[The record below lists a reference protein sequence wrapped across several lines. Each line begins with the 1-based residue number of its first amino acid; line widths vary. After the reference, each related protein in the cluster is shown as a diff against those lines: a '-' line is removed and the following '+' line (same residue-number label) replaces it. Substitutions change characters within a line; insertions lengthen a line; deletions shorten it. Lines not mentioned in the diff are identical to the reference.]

1 MTGHDPLAEEQEHL
15 GRLLDRL
22 EELRRDTRARLDAVL
37 RGTGG
42 TPQARSE
49 RESFARLYNSELA
62 AYNAANL
69 GLYFGRLDMEDGEVR
84 RIGRVGLRDDDEDLT
99 TLLLDWRADHSRPFY
114 LATTAR
120 PEGAHRRRH
129 LRTIGRRVI
138 GVHDEFLTAPTD
150 GNVPEDH
157 DDVVG
162 ESALLETLEQ
172 ARSGH
177 MTDIVATIQREQDE
191 IIRNPH
197 AGVLVVQ
204 GGPGTGKTAVA
215 LHRAAYLLYTHRQR
229 LDRSGVLIVGP
240 NARFLDYIARVLP
253 SLGESGVVL
262 RTLGDLYPGVRA
274 TGPESLRGEEVK
286 GSEAMVNILKA
297 AVRSRQTAPTDDV
310 EVLVDGH
317 RLVLDPASVRAARGR
332 ARMTRRP
339 HNQAREAFATR
350 IVEALTEQYV
360 AALTDP
366 VGQAEDQAWAPR
378 GDGLGDLGDPA
389 RPLLDADDRAA
400 LKREVEES
408 VEVAEAINEWWPVL
422 QPEQLLAEFLSS
434 RDRITEAAGDYVAED
449 QDALFR
455 QDGFAFSVADV
466 PLLDELAELL
476 GEDPAAD
483 GTEADRAWAE
493 QVRQAE
499 EALEILTGSAVQDIE
514 DDLDPEVL
522 MAYDVV
528 DAESLAR
535 RHSADTDLTVA
546 DRAGADRTWAF
557 GHVIVDEAQELSAM
571 AWRTLMRRSPNRWMT
586 LVGDVAQTSSPA
598 GIDSWDDALSPYVD
612 DRWVLCELTVN
623 YRTPATVSA
632 VAEALLTEI
641 DPRATSPRPV
651 RQGRHPVEWAETD
664 AASVA
669 TVVTERITA
678 VPPERAVAVVLPD
691 HDHDDDNGVD
701 SADGPDSA
709 HRGGAHDST
718 PANGYPALREAVD
731 SARPGTSVLPL
742 ALAKGLEF
750 DVVVV
755 VDPERVLARS
765 PQGLQDLYVG
775 TTRATQRLVLVQ
787 TGGFGTLLAGIRD
800 ALADGDAEP
809 DNDGLPPSDGATDK
823 REDLT
828 A

>member
-1 MTGHDPLAEEQEHL
+1 MTGYDAVDEEQRHL

-22 EELRRDTRARLDAVL
+22 EELRADTRARLDAVL

-49 RESFARLYNSELA
+49 RESFARLYSSELA
-62 AYNAANL
+62 AFNAANL

-99 TLLLDWRADHSRPFY
+99 PLLLDWRADHSRPFY

-138 GVHDEFLTAPTD
+138 GVHDEYLTAPVD
-150 GNVPEDH
+150 GDVPEDH

-162 ESALLETLEQ
+162 ESALLEALDS
-172 ARSGH
+172 ARSAH

-197 AGVLVVQ
+197 AGGLVVQ

-215 LHRAAYLLYTHRQR
+215 LHRAAYLLYTHRRR

-262 RTLGDLYPGVRA
+262 RTLADLYPGVRA
-274 TGPESLRGEEVK
+274 TGSETLRGEEVK
-286 GSEAMVNILKA
+286 GSADMVDILKA
-297 AVRSRQTAPTDDV
+297 AVRARQLAPETDV
-310 EVLVDGH
+310 VVRCEGH
-317 RLVLDPASVRAARGR
+317 DLVLTPAVVRAARGR

-339 HNQAREAFATR
+339 HNQARSTFAAR
-350 IVEALTEQYV
+350 IIDALTEQYV
-360 AALTDP
+360 ASLTDP
-366 VGQAEDQAWAPR
+366 VGHAEDAAWSPE
-378 GDGLGDLGDPA
+378 GDGVGDLGDPA
-389 RPLLDADDRAA
+389 RPLLDAEDRAA
-400 LKREVEES
+400 LRTEVERAP
-408 VEVAEAINEWWPVL
+408 EVLAAIDEWWPTL
-422 QPEQLLAEFLSS
+422 RPEQLLADLFSS
-434 RDRITEAAGDYVAED
+434 RERISEAAGDYVAED
-449 QDALFR
+449 QEALFR
-455 QDGFAFSVADV
+455 ADGGAFSVADV

-476 GEDPAAD
+476 GEDPTEE
-483 GTEADRAWAE
+483 GNEADRAWAE

-535 RHSADTDLTVA
+535 RHSADSDLTVA

-571 AWRTLMRRSPNRWMT
+571 AWRALMRRSPNRWMT

-598 GIDSWDDALSPYVD
+598 GIDSWEDALSPYVD

-623 YRTPATVSA
+623 YRTPETVSA
-632 VAEALLTEI
+632 VAEQLLAQI
-641 DPRATSPRPV
+641 DPGATSPRPV
-651 RQGRHPVEWAETD
+651 RAGRRPVAWLETD
-664 AASVA
+664 TGSVGR
-669 TVVTERITA
+669 VVADEVSL
-678 VPPERAVAVVLPD
+678 VPEDRAVAVLLPD
-691 HDHDDDNGVD
+691 DLGHENAPGI
-701 SADGPDSA
+701 A
-709 HRGGAHDST
+709 
-718 PANGYPALREAVD
+718 ALRDTVIA
-731 SARPGTSVLPL
+731 ARPDASVLPL

-755 VDPERVLARS
+755 VDPEHVLGRS

-775 TTRATQRLVLVQ
+775 ATRATQELVLVQ
-787 TGGFGTLLAGIRD
+787 PGRFGPLLSRIR
-800 ALADGDAEP
+800 ESV
-809 DNDGLPPSDGATDK
+809 SDDTEELSA
-823 REDLT
+823 
-828 A
+828 

>member
-1 MTGHDPLAEEQEHL
+1 MTGYDAVDEEQRHL

-22 EELRRDTRARLDAVL
+22 EELRADTRARLDAVL

-49 RESFARLYNSELA
+49 RESFARLYSSELA
-62 AYNAANL
+62 AFNAANL

-99 TLLLDWRADHSRPFY
+99 PLLLDWRADHSRPFY

-138 GVHDEFLTAPTD
+138 GVHDEYLTAPVD
-150 GNVPEDH
+150 GEVPEDH

-162 ESALLETLEQ
+162 ESALLEALDS
-172 ARSGH
+172 ARSAH

-215 LHRAAYLLYTHRQR
+215 LHRAAYLLYTHRRR

-262 RTLGDLYPGVRA
+262 RTLADLYPGVRA
-274 TGPESLRGEEVK
+274 TGSETLRGEEVK
-286 GSEAMVNILKA
+286 GSADMVDILKA
-297 AVRSRQTAPTDDV
+297 AVRARQFAPGADV
-310 EVLVDGH
+310 VVRCEGH
-317 RLVLDPASVRAARGR
+317 DLVLTPAVVRAARGR

-339 HNQAREAFATR
+339 HNQARSTFAAR
-350 IVEALTEQYV
+350 IIDALTEQYV
-360 AALTDP
+360 ASLTDP
-366 VGQAEDQAWAPR
+366 VGHAEDAAWSPE
-378 GDGLGDLGDPA
+378 GDGVGDLGDPA
-389 RPLLDADDRAA
+389 RPLLDAEDRAA
-400 LKREVEES
+400 LRTEVERAP
-408 VEVAEAINEWWPVL
+408 EVLDAIDDWWPTL
-422 QPEQLLAEFLSS
+422 RPEQLLADLFSS
-434 RDRITEAAGDYVAED
+434 RERISEAAGDYVAED
-449 QDALFR
+449 QEALFR
-455 QDGFAFSVADV
+455 ADGGAFSVADV

-476 GEDPAAD
+476 GEDPTEE
-483 GTEADRAWAE
+483 GNEADRAWAE

-535 RHSADTDLTVA
+535 RHSADSDLTVA

-571 AWRTLMRRSPNRWMT
+571 AWRALMRRSPNRWMT

-598 GIDSWDDALSPYVD
+598 GIDSWEDALSPYVD

-623 YRTPATVSA
+623 YRTPETVSA
-632 VAEALLTEI
+632 VAEQLLAQI
-641 DPRATSPRPV
+641 DPGATSPRPV
-651 RQGRHPVEWAETD
+651 RAGRRPVTWLETD
-664 AASVA
+664 TGSVGR
-669 TVVTERITA
+669 VVADEVSL
-678 VPPERAVAVVLPD
+678 VPEDRAVAVLLPD
-691 HDHDDDNGVD
+691 DLGHENAPGI
-701 SADGPDSA
+701 A
-709 HRGGAHDST
+709 
-718 PANGYPALREAVD
+718 ALRDTVIA
-731 SARPGTSVLPL
+731 ARPDASVLPL

-755 VDPERVLARS
+755 VDPEHVLGRS

-775 TTRATQRLVLVQ
+775 ATRATQELVLVQ
-787 TGGFGTLLAGIRD
+787 PGRFGPLLSRIR
-800 ALADGDAEP
+800 ESV
-809 DNDGLPPSDGATDK
+809 SDDTEELSA
-823 REDLT
+823 
-828 A
+828 

>member
-1 MTGHDPLAEEQEHL
+1 MPEPDAVAEEQRHL

-22 EELRRDTRARLDAVL
+22 EELRTDTRARLDAVL
-37 RGTGG
+37 RGAGG

-49 RESFARLYNSELA
+49 RESFVRLYSAELA
-62 AYNAANL
+62 AYGAANL

-99 TLLLDWRADHSRPFY
+99 PLLLDWRADHSRPFY

-120 PEGAHRRRH
+120 PEGTHRRRH

-138 GVHDEFLTAPTD
+138 GVHDEYLTAPV
-150 GNVPEDH
+150 GGALPGEDTA
-157 DDVVG
+157 DVVG
-162 ESALLETLEQ
+162 ETALLETLDA

-197 AGVLVVQ
+197 RGVLVVQ

-215 LHRAAYLLYTHRQR
+215 LHRAAYLLYTHRRQ

-262 RTLGDLYPGVRA
+262 RTLADLYPGIRA
-274 TGPESLRGEEVK
+274 TGAESLRGEEVK
-286 GSEAMVNILKA
+286 GSEDMVGILRA
-297 AVRSRQTAPTDDV
+297 AVRARQLAPESDV
-310 EVLVDGH
+310 EVLCEGH
-317 RLVLDPASVRAARGR
+317 RLVLTPAMVRSARGR
-332 ARMTRRP
+332 ARMSRRP
-339 HNQAREAFATR
+339 HNAAREAFADR
-350 IVEALTEQYV
+350 IVDALAEQYV
-360 AALTDP
+360 AALTEP
-366 VGQAEDQAWAPR
+366 VGDAEAAAWAPE
-378 GDGLGDLGDPA
+378 GDGVGDLGDPS
-389 RPLLDADDRAA
+389 RPLLGADDRAELRA
-400 LKREVEES
+400 
-408 VEVAEAINEWWPVL
+408 EVAAAPEVLEAIDRWWPVL
-422 QPEQLLAEFLSS
+422 RPEQVLADLLGDP
-434 RDRITEAAGDYVAED
+434 DRIAEAAGEYVAED
-449 QDALFR
+449 QVALHR
-455 QDGFAFSVADV
+455 VDGEDFSAADV

-483 GTEADRAWAE
+483 GSEADRAWAE

-535 RHSADTDLTVA
+535 RHTADSDLTVA

-571 AWRTLMRRSPNRWMT
+571 AWRMLMRRSPNRWMT

-598 GIDSWDDALSPYVD
+598 GIDAWGDALSPYVD
-612 DRWVLCELTVN
+612 DRWVHCELTVN
-623 YRTPATVSA
+623 YRTPATIAA
-632 VAEALLTEI
+632 VAELLLAEI
-641 DPRATSPRPV
+641 DPAAISPRTV
-651 RQGRHPVEWAETD
+651 RPGRRE
-664 AASVA
+664 VA
-669 TVVTERITA
+669 WLEPEPGA
-678 VPPERAVAVVLPD
+678 VPRVVAEEAGAVDPERTIAVLLPDGAGHAPVVDALAATRPDTVVLP
-691 HDHDDDNGVD
+691 V
-701 SADGPDSA
+701 SQ
-709 HRGGAHDST
+709 
-718 PANGYPALREAVD
+718 
-731 SARPGTSVLPL
+731 
-742 ALAKGLEF
+742 AKGLEF
-750 DVVVV
+750 DTVVV
-755 VDPERVLARS
+755 VDPDGVLTRS

-775 TTRATQRLVLVQ
+775 ATRATQELVLVQ
-787 TGGFGTLLAGIRD
+787 PGGFGPLLAGIRD
-800 ALADGDAEP
+800 AL
-809 DNDGLPPSDGATDK
+809 GAGG
-823 REDLT
+823 RELI

>member
-1 MTGHDPLAEEQEHL
+1 MTGHDALAEEQEHL
-15 GRLLDRL
+15 GRLLDRV
-22 EELRRDTRARLDAVL
+22 EELRSDTRARLDAVL
-37 RGTGG
+37 RGSGG

-49 RESFARLYNSELA
+49 RESFARLYSSQLA

-69 GLYFGRLDMEDGEVR
+69 GLYFGRLDMTDGEVR
-84 RIGRVGLRDDDEDLT
+84 HIGRVGLRDDDENLT

-120 PEGAHRRRH
+120 PENAHRRRH

-138 GVHDEFLTAPTD
+138 GMHDEFLTAPED
-150 GNVPEDH
+150 GEVPEDH

-162 ESALLETLEQ
+162 ESALLEALDA

-197 AGVLVVQ
+197 TGVLVVQ

-215 LHRAAYLLYTHRQR
+215 LHRAAYLLYIHRER

-274 TGPESLRGEEVK
+274 SAPETLRGEEVK
-286 GSEAMVNILKA
+286 GSAAMVDILKA
-297 AVRSRQTAPTDDV
+297 AVRARQIAPTEDV
-310 EVLVDGH
+310 EVHVDGH
-317 RLVLDPASVRAARGR
+317 RLVLAPAAVRAARGR

-339 HNQAREAFATR
+339 HNQAREVFATR
-350 IVEALTEQYV
+350 LVDALTEQYV
-360 AALTDP
+360 ATLTDP
-366 VGQAEDQAWAPR
+366 VGHAEDEAWAPA

-389 RPLLDADDRAA
+389 RPLLDAEDRAA
-400 LKREVEES
+400 LRAEVKAAA
-408 VEVAEAINEWWPVL
+408 EVRAAVDEWWPVL
-422 QPEQLLAEFLSS
+422 RPEQLLSDLLSS
-434 RDRITEAAGDYVAED
+434 RERIAEVAGDYVAED

-455 QDGFAFSVADV
+455 EDNSAFSVADV

-476 GEDPAAD
+476 GEDPTSE

-535 RHSADTDLTVA
+535 RHSADSDLTVA
-546 DRAGADRTWAF
+546 DRAGADRSWAF
-557 GHVIVDEAQELSAM
+557 GHVIVDEAQELSTM
-571 AWRTLMRRSPNRWMT
+571 AWRVLMRRSPNRWMT

-598 GIDSWDDALSPYVD
+598 GIDSWADALSPYVD

-623 YRTPATVSA
+623 YRTPATISA
-632 VAEALLTEI
+632 VAEALLAEI
-641 DPRATSPRPV
+641 DPGATSPRPV
-651 RQGRHPVEWAETD
+651 RRGRRPVEWAEPD
-664 AASVA
+664 SAALVA
-669 TVVTERITA
+669 TVTERISDVA
-678 VPPERAVAVVLPD
+678 AERAVAVLIPD
-691 HDHDDDNGVD
+691 GDDDEASPSRHV
-701 SADGPDSA
+701 
-709 HRGGAHDST
+709 
-718 PANGYPALREAVD
+718 ALRD
-731 SARPGTSVLPL
+731 SVERARPGTALLPL
-742 ALAKGLEF
+742 AMAKGLEF

-755 VDPERVLARS
+755 IDPERVLVRS

-775 TTRATQRLVLVQ
+775 VTRATQELILVQ
-787 TGGFGTLLAGIRD
+787 AGGFGTLLSEIRNS
-800 ALADGDAEP
+800 LADSREEP
-809 DNDGLPPSDGATDK
+809 VA
-823 REDLT
+823 
-828 A
+828 

>member
-1 MTGHDPLAEEQEHL
+1 MTGHDAVDEEQRHL

-22 EELRRDTRARLDAVL
+22 EELRTDTRARLDAVL

-49 RESFARLYNSELA
+49 RESFARLYSSELA
-62 AYNAANL
+62 AFNAANL

-99 TLLLDWRADHSRPFY
+99 PLLLDWRADHSRPFY

-138 GVHDEFLTAPTD
+138 GVHDEYLTAPVD
-150 GNVPEDH
+150 GEVPEDH

-162 ESALLETLEQ
+162 ESALLEALDS

-215 LHRAAYLLYTHRQR
+215 LHRAAYLLYTHRRR

-262 RTLGDLYPGVRA
+262 RTLADLYPGVRA
-274 TGPESLRGEEVK
+274 TGSETLRGEEVK
-286 GSEAMVNILKA
+286 GSADMVDILKA
-297 AVRSRQTAPTDDV
+297 AVRARQFAPESDV
-310 EVLVDGH
+310 EVRCEGH
-317 RLVLDPASVRAARGR
+317 DLVLTPAAVRAARGR

-339 HNQAREAFATR
+339 HNQARSTFAAR
-350 IVEALTEQYV
+350 IIDALTEQYV
-360 AALTDP
+360 ASLTDP
-366 VGQAEDQAWAPR
+366 VGHAEDAAWSPE
-378 GDGLGDLGDPA
+378 GDGVGDLGDPA
-389 RPLLDADDRAA
+389 RPLLDAEDRAA
-400 LKREVEES
+400 LRTEVES
-408 VEVAEAINEWWPVL
+408 APEVLAAIDEWWPTL
-422 QPEQLLAEFLSS
+422 RPEQLLADLISS
-434 RDRITEAAGDYVAED
+434 RERISEAAGDYVAED
-449 QDALFR
+449 QEALFR
-455 QDGFAFSVADV
+455 EDGGAFSVADV

-476 GEDPAAD
+476 GEDPAAEAS
-483 GTEADRAWAE
+483 EADRAWAE

-535 RHSADTDLTVA
+535 RHSADSDLTVA
-546 DRAGADRTWAF
+546 DRAGADRAWAF

-571 AWRTLMRRSPNRWMT
+571 AWRVLMRRSPNRWMT

-598 GIDSWDDALSPYVD
+598 GIDSWGDALSPYVD

-623 YRTPATVSA
+623 YRTPETVSA
-632 VAEALLTEI
+632 VAEQLLAQI
-641 DPRATSPRPV
+641 DPGATSPRPV
-651 RQGRHPVEWAETD
+651 RAGRRPVAWLETETG
-664 AASVA
+664 SVGR
-669 TVVTERITA
+669 VVADEVSL
-678 VPPERAVAVVLPD
+678 VPEDRAVAVLLPD
-691 HDHDDDNGVD
+691 DLGHENASGI
-701 SADGPDSA
+701 A
-709 HRGGAHDST
+709 
-718 PANGYPALREAVD
+718 ALRDTVAA
-731 SARPGTSVLPL
+731 ARPDASVLPL

-755 VDPERVLARS
+755 VDPEHVLGRS

-775 TTRATQRLVLVQ
+775 ATRATQELVLVQ
-787 TGGFGTLLAGIRD
+787 PGRFGPLLSRIRETVSD
-800 ALADGDAEP
+800 NAEE
-809 DNDGLPPSDGATDK
+809 LSA
-823 REDLT
+823 
-828 A
+828 

>member
-1 MTGHDPLAEEQEHL
+1 MTGYDAVDEEQRHL

-22 EELRRDTRARLDAVL
+22 EELRADTRARLDAVL

-49 RESFARLYNSELA
+49 RESFARLYSSELA
-62 AYNAANL
+62 AFNAANL

-99 TLLLDWRADHSRPFY
+99 PLLLDWRADHSRPFY

-138 GVHDEFLTAPTD
+138 GVHDEYLTAPVD
-150 GNVPEDH
+150 GEVPEDH

-162 ESALLETLEQ
+162 ESALLEALDS
-172 ARSGH
+172 ARSAH

-215 LHRAAYLLYTHRQR
+215 LHRAAYLLYTHRRR

-262 RTLGDLYPGVRA
+262 RTLADLYPGVRA
-274 TGPESLRGEEVK
+274 TGSETLRGEEVK
-286 GSEAMVNILKA
+286 GSADMVDILKA
-297 AVRSRQTAPTDDV
+297 AVRARQFAPGADV
-310 EVLVDGH
+310 VVRCEGH
-317 RLVLDPASVRAARGR
+317 DLVLTPAVVRAARGR

-339 HNQAREAFATR
+339 HNQARSTFAAR
-350 IVEALTEQYV
+350 IIDALTEQYV
-360 AALTDP
+360 ASLTDP
-366 VGQAEDQAWAPR
+366 VGHAEDAAWSPE
-378 GDGLGDLGDPA
+378 GDGVGDLGDPA
-389 RPLLDADDRAA
+389 RPLLDAEDRAA
-400 LKREVEES
+400 LRTEVERAP
-408 VEVAEAINEWWPVL
+408 EVLAAIDEWWPTL
-422 QPEQLLAEFLSS
+422 RPEQLLADLFSS
-434 RDRITEAAGDYVAED
+434 RERISEAAGDYVAED
-449 QDALFR
+449 QEALFR
-455 QDGFAFSVADV
+455 ADGGAFSVADV

-476 GEDPAAD
+476 GEDPTEE
-483 GTEADRAWAE
+483 GNEADRAWAE

-535 RHSADTDLTVA
+535 RHSADSDLTVA

-571 AWRTLMRRSPNRWMT
+571 AWRALMRRSPNRWMT

-598 GIDSWDDALSPYVD
+598 GIDSWEDALSPYVD

-623 YRTPATVSA
+623 YRTPETVSA
-632 VAEALLTEI
+632 VAEQLLAQI
-641 DPRATSPRPV
+641 DPGATSPRPV
-651 RQGRHPVEWAETD
+651 RAGRRPVAWLETD
-664 AASVA
+664 TGSVGR
-669 TVVTERITA
+669 VVADEVSL
-678 VPPERAVAVVLPD
+678 VPEDRAVAVLLPD
-691 HDHDDDNGVD
+691 DLGHENAPGI
-701 SADGPDSA
+701 A
-709 HRGGAHDST
+709 
-718 PANGYPALREAVD
+718 ALRDTVIA
-731 SARPGTSVLPL
+731 ARPDASVLPL

-755 VDPERVLARS
+755 VDPEHVLGRS

-775 TTRATQRLVLVQ
+775 ATRATQELVLVQ
-787 TGGFGTLLAGIRD
+787 PGRFGPLLSRIR
-800 ALADGDAEP
+800 ESV
-809 DNDGLPPSDGATDK
+809 SDDTEELSA
-823 REDLT
+823 
-828 A
+828 

>member
-1 MTGHDPLAEEQEHL
+1 MTEHDAVDEEQRHL

-22 EELRRDTRARLDAVL
+22 EELRADTRARLDAVL

-49 RESFARLYNSELA
+49 RESFARLYSSELA
-62 AYNAANL
+62 AFNAANL

-99 TLLLDWRADHSRPFY
+99 PLLLDWRADHSRPFY

-138 GVHDEFLTAPTD
+138 GVHDEYLTAPVD
-150 GNVPEDH
+150 GEVPEDH

-162 ESALLETLEQ
+162 ESALLEALDS
-172 ARSGH
+172 ARSAH

-215 LHRAAYLLYTHRQR
+215 LHRAAYLLYTHRRR

-262 RTLGDLYPGVRA
+262 RTLADLYPGVRA
-274 TGPESLRGEEVK
+274 TGSETLRGEEVK
-286 GSEAMVNILKA
+286 GSADMVDILKA
-297 AVRSRQTAPTDDV
+297 AVRARQFAPGADV
-310 EVLVDGH
+310 VVRCEGH
-317 RLVLDPASVRAARGR
+317 DLVLTPAVVRAARGR

-339 HNQAREAFATR
+339 HNQARSTFAAR
-350 IVEALTEQYV
+350 IIDALTEQYV
-360 AALTDP
+360 ASLTDP
-366 VGQAEDQAWAPR
+366 VGHAEDAAWSPE
-378 GDGLGDLGDPA
+378 GDGVGDLGDPA
-389 RPLLDADDRAA
+389 RPLLDAEDRAA
-400 LKREVEES
+400 LRTEVERAP
-408 VEVAEAINEWWPVL
+408 EVLDAIDDWWPTL
-422 QPEQLLAEFLSS
+422 RPEQLLADLFSS
-434 RDRITEAAGDYVAED
+434 RERISEAAGDYVAED
-449 QDALFR
+449 QEALFR
-455 QDGFAFSVADV
+455 ADGGAFSVADV

-476 GEDPAAD
+476 GEDPTEE
-483 GTEADRAWAE
+483 GNEADRAWAE

-535 RHSADTDLTVA
+535 RHSADSDLTVA

-571 AWRTLMRRSPNRWMT
+571 AWRALMRRSPNRWMT

-598 GIDSWDDALSPYVD
+598 GIDSWEDALSPYVD

-623 YRTPATVSA
+623 YRTPETVSA
-632 VAEALLTEI
+632 VAEQLLAQI
-641 DPRATSPRPV
+641 DPGATSPRPV
-651 RQGRHPVEWAETD
+651 RAGRRPVAWLEIDTG
-664 AASVA
+664 SVGR
-669 TVVTERITA
+669 VVADEVSL
-678 VPPERAVAVVLPD
+678 VPEDRAVAVLLPD
-691 HDHDDDNGVD
+691 DLGHENAPGI
-701 SADGPDSA
+701 A
-709 HRGGAHDST
+709 
-718 PANGYPALREAVD
+718 ALRDAVIA
-731 SARPGTSVLPL
+731 ARPDASVLPL

-755 VDPERVLARS
+755 VDPEHVLGRS

-775 TTRATQRLVLVQ
+775 ATRATQELVLVQ
-787 TGGFGTLLAGIRD
+787 PGRFGPLLSRIR
-800 ALADGDAEP
+800 ESVP
-809 DNDGLPPSDGATDK
+809 DDTEELSA
-823 REDLT
+823 
-828 A
+828 

>member
-1 MTGHDPLAEEQEHL
+1 MTSHDAVDEEQRHL

-22 EELRRDTRARLDAVL
+22 EELRAATRARLDAVL
-37 RGTGG
+37 RGSGG

-49 RESFARLYNSELA
+49 RESFARLYSSELA

-69 GLYFGRLDMEDGEVR
+69 GLYFGRLDMGDGEIR

-99 TLLLDWRADHSRPFY
+99 PLLLDWRADHSRPFY

-138 GVHDEFLTAPTD
+138 GIHDEFLTAPAD
-150 GNVPEDH
+150 GGLPEDH
-157 DDVVG
+157 DGVVG
-162 ESALLETLEQ
+162 ESALLEALDT

-177 MTDIVATIQREQDE
+177 MTDIVATIQREQDQ

-215 LHRAAYLLYTHRQR
+215 LHRAAYLLYTHRRR

-262 RTLGDLYPGVRA
+262 RTLADLYPGVRA
-274 TGPESLRGEEVK
+274 AGPETLRGEEVK
-286 GSEAMVNILKA
+286 GSGEMVGILKA
-297 AVRSRQTAPTDDV
+297 AVRARQSAPDGDV
-310 EVLVDGH
+310 VVRCEGRD
-317 RLVLDPASVRAARGR
+317 LVLTPAMVRSARGR

-339 HNQAREAFATR
+339 HNPARETFAAR
-350 IVEALTEQYV
+350 IVDALTEQYV
-360 AALTDP
+360 AVLTDP
-366 VGQAEDQAWAPR
+366 VGQAEAVAWSPD
-378 GDGLGDLGDPA
+378 GDGVGDLGDPA
-389 RPLLDADDRAA
+389 RPLLDAADRAA
-400 LKREVEES
+400 LRAE
-408 VEVAEAINEWWPVL
+408 VEVAPEVSAAIDEWWPTL
-422 QPEQLLAEFLSS
+422 RPEQLLADLLSS
-434 RDRITEAAGDYVAED
+434 RDRIAEAAGDYVAED

-455 QDGFAFSVADV
+455 EDGRAFSVADV

-476 GEDPAAD
+476 GDVPAAD
-483 GTEADRAWAE
+483 GGDSDRDWAE

-535 RHSADTDLTVA
+535 RHSADSDLTVA

-557 GHVIVDEAQELSAM
+557 GHVIVDEAQELSTM
-571 AWRTLMRRSPNRWMT
+571 AWRVIMRRSPNRWMT

-598 GIDSWDDALSPYVD
+598 GIDSWGDALSPYVD
-612 DRWVLCELTVN
+612 DRWVHCELTVN
-623 YRTPATVSA
+623 YRTPETISA
-632 VAEALLTEI
+632 VAELLLAQI
-641 DPRATSPRPV
+641 DASAVSPRTVRAGRRPV
-651 RQGRHPVEWAETD
+651 SWLEPRPGSASGIVLERI
-664 AASVA
+664 ASV
-669 TVVTERITA
+669 
-678 VPPERAVAVVLPD
+678 PEDRAVAVLVPD
-691 HDHDDDNGVD
+691 GHRDEE
-701 SADGPDSA
+701 SADIS
-709 HRGGAHDST
+709 
-718 PANGYPALREAVD
+718 ALRQAVT
-731 SARPGTSVLPL
+731 ATRPGVSVLPL
-742 ALAKGLEF
+742 SLAKGLEF

-755 VDPERVLARS
+755 IDPDRVLERS

-775 TTRATQRLVLVQ
+775 ATRATQELVLVQ
-787 TGGFGTLLAGIRD
+787 PGGFGPLLSRIRD
-800 ALADGDAEP
+800 TVSHDSQE
-809 DNDGLPPSDGATDK
+809 
-823 REDLT
+823 LT

>member
-1 MTGHDPLAEEQEHL
+1 MTGHDAVDEEQRHL

-22 EELRRDTRARLDAVL
+22 EELKADTRARLNTVL
-37 RGTGG
+37 RGSGG

-49 RESFARLYNSELA
+49 RESFARLYSSDLA
-62 AYNAANL
+62 AYAAANL

-120 PEGAHRRRH
+120 PEGAHKRRH

-138 GVHDEFLTAPTD
+138 GVHDEYLTAPTD
-150 GNVPEDH
+150 GDVPEDH

-162 ESALLETLEQ
+162 ESALLEALDT

-191 IIRNPH
+191 IIRSPH

-215 LHRAAYLLYTHRQR
+215 LHRAAFLLYTHRRR

-274 TGPESLRGEEVK
+274 TGAETLRGEEVK
-286 GSEAMVNILKA
+286 GSGEMVGILKA
-297 AVRSRQTAPTDDV
+297 AVRARQLAPESDV
-310 EVLVDGH
+310 VIRCEGH
-317 RLVLDPASVRAARGR
+317 DLVLTPAAARAARGR

-350 IVEALTEQYV
+350 IVDALTEQYV

-366 VGQAEDQAWAPR
+366 VGHAEADAWAPD
-378 GDGLGDLGDPA
+378 GDGVGDLGDPA
-389 RPLLDADDRAA
+389 MPLLDADDRAA
-400 LKREVEES
+400 LRAEVE
-408 VEVAEAINEWWPVL
+408 AAPEALDAIDTWWPSL
-422 QPEQLLAEFLSS
+422 RPEELLADLLSS
-434 RDRITEAAGDYVAED
+434 RERIAEAAGDYVAED
-449 QDALFR
+449 QEALFR
-455 QDGFAFSVADV
+455 EDGAAFSVADV

-476 GEDPAAD
+476 GEDPASE
-483 GTEADRAWAE
+483 GSEADRAWEE
-493 QVRQAE
+493 QLRQAE

-528 DAESLAR
+528 DAEALAR
-535 RHSADTDLTVA
+535 RHIADSDLTVA
-546 DRAGADRTWAF
+546 DRAGADRAWAF
-557 GHVIVDEAQELSAM
+557 GHVIVDEAQELSTM
-571 AWRTLMRRSPNRWMT
+571 AWRVIMRRSPNRWMT

-598 GIDSWDDALSPYVD
+598 GIDSWDDSLSPYVD
-612 DRWVLCELTVN
+612 DRWVLSELTVN
-623 YRTPATVSA
+623 YRTPETIAA
-632 VAEALLTEI
+632 VAELLLAEI
-641 DPRATSPRPV
+641 DPVATSPRPV
-651 RQGRHPVEWAETD
+651 RPGRRPVEWIEAESPSV
-664 AASVA
+664 ASVVA
-669 TVVTERITA
+669 GQVAA
-678 VPPERAVAVVLPD
+678 VPAERAVAVLI
-691 HDHDDDNGVD
+691 
-701 SADGPDSA
+701 PDSLD
-709 HRGGAHDST
+709 DSDHS
-718 PANGYPALREAVD
+718 AGYGALREAVTQ
-731 SARPGTSVLPL
+731 ARPGTSVLPL

-755 VDPERVLARS
+755 VDPEHVLGRS

-775 TTRATQRLVLVQ
+775 VTRATQELVLVQ
-787 TGGFGTLLAGIRD
+787 PGELGPLLAGIRD
-800 ALADGDAEP
+800 TVLDRRQE
-809 DNDGLPPSDGATDK
+809 
-823 REDLT
+823 LT

>member
-1 MTGHDPLAEEQEHL
+1 MTEHDAVDEEQRHL

-22 EELRRDTRARLDAVL
+22 EELRADTRARLDAVL

-49 RESFARLYNSELA
+49 RESFARLYSSELA
-62 AYNAANL
+62 AFNAANL

-99 TLLLDWRADHSRPFY
+99 PLLLDWRADHSRPFY

-138 GVHDEFLTAPTD
+138 GVHDEYLTAPVD
-150 GNVPEDH
+150 GEVPEDH

-162 ESALLETLEQ
+162 ESALLEALDS
-172 ARSGH
+172 ARSAH

-215 LHRAAYLLYTHRQR
+215 LHRAAYLLYTHRRR

-262 RTLGDLYPGVRA
+262 RTLADLYPGVRA
-274 TGPESLRGEEVK
+274 TGSETLRGEEVK
-286 GSEAMVNILKA
+286 GSADMVDILKA
-297 AVRSRQTAPTDDV
+297 AVRARQFAPGADV
-310 EVLVDGH
+310 VVRCEGH
-317 RLVLDPASVRAARGR
+317 DLVLTPAVVRAARGR

-339 HNQAREAFATR
+339 HNQARSTFAAR
-350 IVEALTEQYV
+350 IIDALTEQYV
-360 AALTDP
+360 ASLTDP
-366 VGQAEDQAWAPR
+366 VGHAEDAAWSPE
-378 GDGLGDLGDPA
+378 GDGVGDLGDPA
-389 RPLLDADDRAA
+389 RPLLDAEDRAA
-400 LKREVEES
+400 LRTEVERAP
-408 VEVAEAINEWWPVL
+408 EVLAAIDEWWPTL
-422 QPEQLLAEFLSS
+422 RPEQLLADLFSS
-434 RDRITEAAGDYVAED
+434 RERISEAAGDYVAED
-449 QDALFR
+449 QEALFR
-455 QDGFAFSVADV
+455 ADGGAFSVADV

-476 GEDPAAD
+476 GEDPTEE
-483 GTEADRAWAE
+483 GNEADRAWAE

-535 RHSADTDLTVA
+535 RHSADSDLTVA

-571 AWRTLMRRSPNRWMT
+571 AWRALMRRSPNRWMT

-598 GIDSWDDALSPYVD
+598 GIDSWEDALSPYVD

-623 YRTPATVSA
+623 YRTPETVSA
-632 VAEALLTEI
+632 VAEQLLAQI
-641 DPRATSPRPV
+641 DPGATSPRPV
-651 RQGRHPVEWAETD
+651 RAGRRPVAWLETD
-664 AASVA
+664 TGSVGR
-669 TVVTERITA
+669 VVADEVSL
-678 VPPERAVAVVLPD
+678 VPEDRAVAVLLPD
-691 HDHDDDNGVD
+691 DLGHEN
-701 SADGPDSA
+701 A
-709 HRGGAHDST
+709 RGIA
-718 PANGYPALREAVD
+718 ALRDTVIA
-731 SARPGTSVLPL
+731 ARPDASVLPL

-755 VDPERVLARS
+755 VDPEHVLGRS

-775 TTRATQRLVLVQ
+775 ATRATQELVLVQ
-787 TGGFGTLLAGIRD
+787 PGRFGPLLSRIR
-800 ALADGDAEP
+800 ESV
-809 DNDGLPPSDGATDK
+809 SDDTEELSA
-823 REDLT
+823 
-828 A
+828 

>member
-15 GRLLDRL
+15 GRLLDRV
-22 EELRRDTRARLDAVL
+22 EELRTDTRARLDAVL

-49 RESFARLYNSELA
+49 RESFARLYNTELA

-84 RIGRVGLRDDDEDLT
+84 RIGRVGLRDDDDELT

-138 GVHDEFLTAPTD
+138 GVHDEFLTAPAD
-150 GNVPEDH
+150 GEMPEDH

-162 ESALLETLEQ
+162 ESALLEALDS

-215 LHRAAYLLYTHRQR
+215 LHRAAYLLYTHRER

-274 TGPESLRGEEVK
+274 TGPETLRGEEVK
-286 GSEAMVNILKA
+286 GSEAMVDILKS
-297 AVRSRQTAPTDDV
+297 AVRARQLAPEMDV
-310 EVLVDGH
+310 EILVEGH
-317 RLVLDPASVRAARGR
+317 KLVLAPAAVRAARGR
-332 ARMTRRP
+332 ARMSRRP
-339 HNQAREAFATR
+339 HNLAREAFATR
-350 IVEALTEQYV
+350 IFEALTEQYV
-360 AALTDP
+360 STLTDP
-366 VGQAEDQAWAPR
+366 VVHAEDAAWAPE
-378 GDGLGDLGDPA
+378 GEGLGDLGDPA
-389 RPLLDADDRAA
+389 RPLLDAEDRAA
-400 LKREVEES
+400 LRSEVEDSREVR
-408 VEVAEAINEWWPVL
+408 EAIDEWWPVL
-422 QPEQLLAEFLSS
+422 QPEQVLAELLSS
-434 RDRITEAAGDYVAED
+434 RERIAEAAGDYVAED
-449 QDALFR
+449 QEAMFR
-455 QDGFAFSVADV
+455 EDGYAFSVADV

-476 GEDPAAD
+476 GEDPTAD
-483 GTEADRAWAE
+483 GSEADRAWVE

-535 RHSADTDLTVA
+535 RHSVDSDLTVA
-546 DRAGADRTWAF
+546 DRAGADRAWAF
-557 GHVIVDEAQELSAM
+557 GHVIVDEAQELSTM
-571 AWRTLMRRSPNRWMT
+571 AWRVLMRRSPNRWMT

-598 GIDSWDDALSPYVD
+598 GIDSWGDSLSPYVD

-623 YRTPATVSA
+623 YRTPATISA
-632 VAEALLTEI
+632 VAESLLAEI
-641 DPRATSPRPV
+641 DPEATSPRPV
-651 RQGRHPVEWAETD
+651 RVGRHPVEWIETD
-664 AASVA
+664 TASVVA
-669 TVVTERITA
+669 TVSERITA
-678 VPPERAVAVVLPD
+678 VPSERAVAVLVPD
-691 HDHDDDNGVD
+691 GDH
-701 SADGPDSA
+701 AE
-709 HRGGAHDST
+709 GAET
-718 PANGYPALREAVD
+718 GYPALREAVER
-731 SARPGTSVLPL
+731 ARPGTSVLPL

-755 VDPERVLARS
+755 IDPERVLARS

-775 TTRATQRLVLVQ
+775 TTRATQELLLVQ
-787 TGGFGTLLAGIRD
+787 VGDFGPLLAEIRD
-800 ALADGDAEP
+800 TLP
-809 DNDGLPPSDGATDK
+809 DNRK
-823 REDLT
+823 ELT

>member
-1 MTGHDPLAEEQEHL
+1 MTEHDAVAEEQRHL

-22 EELRRDTRARLDAVL
+22 EELRAGTRARLDAVL
-37 RGTGG
+37 RGSGG

-49 RESFARLYNSELA
+49 RESFVRLYSAELA

-99 TLLLDWRADHSRPFY
+99 PLLLDWRADHSRPFY

-120 PEGAHRRRH
+120 PEGTHRRRH

-138 GVHDEFLTAPTD
+138 GVHDEFLTAPVAGESPVDDTT
-150 GNVPEDH
+150 
-157 DDVVG
+157 DVVG
-162 ESALLETLEQ
+162 ESALLEALDA

-197 AGVLVVQ
+197 RGVLVVQ

-215 LHRAAYLLYTHRQR
+215 LHRAAYLLYTYRRQ

-262 RTLGDLYPGVRA
+262 RTLSDLYPGVRA
-274 TGPESLRGEEVK
+274 TGPETLRGEEVK
-286 GSEAMVNILKA
+286 GSPDMIEILRS
-297 AVRSRQTAPTDDV
+297 AVRARQLAPETDHV
-310 EVLVDGH
+310 VHCDGH
-317 RLVLDPASVRAARGR
+317 RLVLSPAAVRAARGR

-339 HNQAREAFATR
+339 HNAAREAFADR
-350 IVEALTEQYV
+350 IVDALTEQYV
-360 AALTDP
+360 SALVDP
-366 VGQAEDQAWAPR
+366 VVDAEAAAWSP
-378 GDGLGDLGDPA
+378 DGGGIGDLGDPA
-389 RPLLDADDRAA
+389 RPLLGADDRAELRA
-400 LKREVEES
+400 
-408 VEVAEAINEWWPVL
+408 EVASAPEVLAAVDEWWPAL
-422 QPEQLLAEFLSS
+422 RPEQVLADLLSDP
-434 RDRITEAAGDYVAED
+434 DRIAEVAGDYVAED
-449 QDALFR
+449 QAALLR
-455 QDGFAFSVADV
+455 ADGAAFSAADV

-476 GEDPAAD
+476 GEDPTVD

-528 DAESLAR
+528 DAEALAR
-535 RHSADTDLTVA
+535 RHSADSDLTVA

-557 GHVIVDEAQELSAM
+557 GHVIVDEAQELSTM
-571 AWRTLMRRSPNRWMT
+571 AWRMLMRRAPNRWMT

-598 GIDSWDDALSPYVD
+598 GVDSWGEALSPYVD
-612 DRWVLCELTVN
+612 DRWVHCELTVN
-623 YRTPATVSA
+623 YRTPATISA
-632 VAEALLTEI
+632 VAELLLAEI
-641 DPRATSPRPV
+641 DPSATSPRPV
-651 RQGRHPVEWAETD
+651 RPGRREVGWLAPDPGSVPEVVADE
-664 AASVA
+664 AAAVDPERSVA
-669 TVVTERITA
+669 VL
-678 VPPERAVAVVLPD
+678 VPDGREDSPEAGALSHAVAVTRPDAAVLPI
-691 HDHDDDNGVD
+691 
-701 SADGPDSA
+701 S
-709 HRGGAHDST
+709 
-718 PANGYPALREAVD
+718 
-731 SARPGTSVLPL
+731 
-742 ALAKGLEF
+742 LAKGLEF

-755 VDPERVLARS
+755 VDPDGVLTRS
-765 PQGLQDLYVG
+765 PQGLQDFYVG
-775 TTRATQRLVLVQ
+775 ATRATQELVLVQ
-787 TGGFGTLLAGIRD
+787 PGGFGPLLSGIRD
-800 ALADGDAEP
+800 TLAGDG
-809 DNDGLPPSDGATDK
+809 
-823 REDLT
+823 RELI

>member
-1 MTGHDPLAEEQEHL
+1 MTGHDALAEEQQHL
-15 GRLLDRL
+15 GRLLDRV
-22 EELRRDTRARLDAVL
+22 EELRADTRARLDAVL
-37 RGTGG
+37 RGAGG

-49 RESFARLYNSELA
+49 RESFARLYSTQLA

-138 GVHDEFLTAPTD
+138 GVHDEYLTVPAD
-150 GNVPEDH
+150 GAVPEDH

-162 ESALLETLEQ
+162 ESALLEALDA

-177 MTDIVATIQREQDE
+177 MNDIVATIQREQDE

-197 AGVLVVQ
+197 TGVLVVQ

-274 TGPESLRGEEVK
+274 SGTESLRGEEVK
-286 GSEAMVNILKA
+286 GSAAMVDILKA
-297 AVRSRQTAPTDDV
+297 AVRARQLAPDEDV
-310 EVLVDGH
+310 EVDVDGH
-317 RLVLDPASVRAARGR
+317 RLVLSPAAIRAARGR

-360 AALTDP
+360 STLTDP
-366 VGQAEDQAWAPR
+366 VGHAEDEAWAPE

-389 RPLLDADDRAA
+389 RPLLDAEDRAA
-400 LKREVEES
+400 LRAEVEES
-408 VEVAEAINEWWPVL
+408 GAVRAAIDQWWPVL
-422 QPEQLLAEFLSS
+422 RPEQLLADLLSS
-434 RDRITEAAGDYVAED
+434 RERIAEAAGDYVPED
-449 QDALFR
+449 QEALFR
-455 QDGFAFSVADV
+455 ENGYAFSVADV

-476 GEDPAAD
+476 GEDPTAE

-493 QVRQAE
+493 QLRQAE

-535 RHSADTDLTVA
+535 RHTADSDLTVA

-557 GHVIVDEAQELSAM
+557 GHVIVDEAQELSTM
-571 AWRTLMRRSPNRWMT
+571 AWRVLMRRSPNRWMT

-598 GIDSWDDALSPYVD
+598 GIDSWESALSPYVD

-623 YRTPATVSA
+623 YRTPATISA
-632 VAEALLTEI
+632 VAEALLAEI
-641 DPRATSPRPV
+641 DPAASPPRPV
-651 RQGRHPVEWAETD
+651 RRGRRPVEWSEPD
-664 AASVA
+664 AASVVG
-669 TVVTERITA
+669 TVTERIA
-678 VPPERAVAVVLPD
+678 EVEPERAVAVLVPD
-691 HDHDDDNGVD
+691 GDDDD
-701 SADGPDSA
+701 SDGITGWA
-709 HRGGAHDST
+709 
-718 PANGYPALREAVD
+718 ALGESVEA
-731 SARPGTSVLPL
+731 ARPGTAVLPL

-755 VDPERVLARS
+755 VDPDRVLARS

-775 TTRATQRLVLVQ
+775 TTRATQELILVQ
-787 TGGFGTLLAGIRD
+787 AGGFGPLLDQIRD
-800 ALADGDAEP
+800 SLVG
-809 DNDGLPPSDGATDK
+809 S
-823 REDLT
+823 REEII

>member
-1 MTGHDPLAEEQEHL
+1 MTGHDALAEEQEHL
-15 GRLLDRL
+15 GRLLDRI
-22 EELRRDTRARLDAVL
+22 EELRADTRARLDAVL
-37 RGTGG
+37 RGSGG

-49 RESFARLYNSELA
+49 RESFARLYSSELA

-69 GLYFGRLDMEDGEVR
+69 GLYFGRLDMADGEVR

-138 GVHDEFLTAPTD
+138 GVHDEFLTAPAD
-150 GNVPEDH
+150 GEIPEDH

-162 ESALLETLEQ
+162 ESALLEALDA

-197 AGVLVVQ
+197 NGVLVVQ

-215 LHRAAYLLYTHRQR
+215 LHRAAYLLYTHRER

-274 TGPESLRGEEVK
+274 TGPETLRGEEVK
-286 GSEAMVNILKA
+286 GSAAMVDILKA
-297 AVRSRQTAPTDDV
+297 AVRARQLAPTEDV
-310 EVLVDGH
+310 EVHVDGH
-317 RLVLDPASVRAARGR
+317 RLVLAPAAIRAARGR
-332 ARMTRRP
+332 ARMSRRP
-339 HNQAREAFATR
+339 HNQAREAFAVR

-360 AALTDP
+360 AVLTDP
-366 VGQAEDQAWAPR
+366 VGHAEEEAWAPE

-389 RPLLDADDRAA
+389 RPLLDAHDRAA
-400 LKREVEES
+400 LRTEVQDS
-408 VEVAEAINEWWPVL
+408 AEVRAAIDEWWPVL
-422 QPEQLLAEFLSS
+422 RPEQLLADLLSS
-434 RDRITEAAGDYVAED
+434 RERIAEVAGDYVAED
-449 QDALFR
+449 QESLYR
-455 QDGFAFSVADV
+455 EDGDAFSVADV

-476 GEDPAAD
+476 GEDPTTE
-483 GTEADRAWAE
+483 GTEADRAWVE

-535 RHSADTDLTVA
+535 RHSVDTDLTVA
-546 DRAGADRTWAF
+546 DRAGADRAWAF
-557 GHVIVDEAQELSAM
+557 GHVIVDEAQELSTM
-571 AWRTLMRRSPNRWMT
+571 AWRVLMRRSPNRWMT

-598 GIDSWDDALSPYVD
+598 GIDSWADALSPYVD

-632 VAEALLTEI
+632 VAEALLAEI
-641 DPRATSPRPV
+641 DPGSTSPRPV
-651 RQGRHPVEWAETD
+651 RRGRRPVEWAEP
-664 AASVA
+664 AATSV
-669 TVVTERITA
+669 VSSVTERITEVA
-678 VPPERAVAVVLPD
+678 AERAVVVLVPD
-691 HDHDDDNGVD
+691 GDNKGDDD
-701 SADGPDSA
+701 DGNSW
-709 HRGGAHDST
+709 T
-718 PANGYPALREAVD
+718 GYPALHESVEH
-731 SARPGTSVLPL
+731 ARPGTAVLPL

-755 VDPERVLARS
+755 IDPERVLARS

-775 TTRATQRLVLVQ
+775 TTRATQELILVQ
-787 TGGFGTLLAGIRD
+787 PGGFGPLLAEIRD
-800 ALADGDAEP
+800 TLAD
-809 DNDGLPPSDGATDK
+809 S
-823 REDLT
+823 REELT

>member
-1 MTGHDPLAEEQEHL
+1 MTGPDAVDEEQRHL

-22 EELRRDTRARLDAVL
+22 EELRADTRARLDTVL

-49 RESFARLYNSELA
+49 RESFARLYSSDLA
-62 AYNAANL
+62 SYNAANL

-99 TLLLDWRADHSRPFY
+99 PLLLDWRADHSRPFY

-129 LRTIGRRVI
+129 LRAIGRRVI
-138 GVHDEFLTAPTD
+138 GVHDEFLTAPAD
-150 GNVPEDH
+150 GEVPEDH

-162 ESALLETLEQ
+162 ESALLEALDS

-215 LHRAAYLLYTHRQR
+215 LHRAAYLLYTHRRR

-262 RTLGDLYPGVRA
+262 RTLADLYPGVRA
-274 TGPESLRGEEVK
+274 TGSETLRGEEVK
-286 GSEAMVNILKA
+286 GSADMVDILKA
-297 AVRSRQTAPTDDV
+297 AVRARQYAPRTDV
-310 EVLVDGH
+310 VVRCEGH
-317 RLVLDPASVRAARGR
+317 DLVLTPAAVRAARGR

-339 HNQAREAFATR
+339 HNQARSTFAAR
-350 IVEALTEQYV
+350 ITDALTEQYV

-366 VGQAEDQAWAPR
+366 VSDAEDAAWAPE
-378 GDGLGDLGDPA
+378 GDGVGDLGNPA
-389 RPLLDADDRAA
+389 RPLLDAEDRAA
-400 LKREVEES
+400 LRAEVENAP
-408 VEVAEAINEWWPVL
+408 EVLAAIDEWWPTL
-422 QPEQLLAEFLSS
+422 RPERLLADLLSS
-434 RDRITEAAGDYVAED
+434 SERIAEAAGDYVAED
-449 QDALFR
+449 QAALFR
-455 QDGFAFSVADV
+455 EDGRAFSVADV

-535 RHSADTDLTVA
+535 RHSEDSDLTVA

-571 AWRTLMRRSPNRWMT
+571 AWRMLMRRSPNRWMT

-598 GIDSWDDALSPYVD
+598 GIDSWGDALSPYVD

-632 VAEALLTEI
+632 VAERLLAHI
-641 DPRATSPRPV
+641 DPGAVSPRPV
-651 RQGRHPVEWAETD
+651 RAGRRPVAWRETD
-664 AASVA
+664 PGELGGVVADEISSV
-669 TVVTERITA
+669 
-678 VPPERAVAVVLPD
+678 PGERAVAVLLPD
-691 HDHDDDNGVD
+691 
-701 SADGPDSA
+701 DGPDEGSP
-709 HRGGAHDST
+709 GLV
-718 PANGYPALREAVD
+718 ALREAIAA
-731 SARPGTSVLPL
+731 ARPDTVVLPL

-755 VDPERVLARS
+755 VDPERVLDRS

-775 TTRATQRLVLVQ
+775 ATRATQELILVQ
-787 TGGFGTLLAGIRD
+787 QGAFGPLLSQIRD
-800 ALADGDAEP
+800 
-809 DNDGLPPSDGATDK
+809 TVT
-823 REDLT
+823 EDTQELT

>member
-1 MTGHDPLAEEQEHL
+1 MPDARVVDEEQRHL
-15 GRLLDRL
+15 ARLLDRL
-22 EELRRDTRARLDAVL
+22 EELRTDTRARLDVVL

-49 RESFARLYNSELA
+49 RESYVRLYSAELA

-69 GLYFGRLDMEDGEVR
+69 GLYFGRLDMQDGEVR
-84 RIGRVGLRDDDEDLT
+84 RIGRVGLRDNDEDLT
-99 TLLLDWRADHSRPFY
+99 PLLLDWRADHSRPFY

-138 GVHDEFLTAPTD
+138 GIHDEHLTAPHEGELPA
-150 GNVPEDH
+150 GN

-162 ESALLETLEQ
+162 ESALLEALDA

-215 LHRAAYLLYTHRQR
+215 LHRAAYLLYTHRRR

-262 RTLGDLYPGVRA
+262 RTLADLYPGIRA
-274 TGPESLRGEEVK
+274 TGTETLRGEEVK
-286 GSEAMVNILKA
+286 GSGEMVGILKA
-297 AVRSRQTAPTDDV
+297 AVRARQFAPTSDV
-310 EVLVDGH
+310 TVRCEGH
-317 RLVLDPASVRAARGR
+317 DLTLTPAMVRAARGR
-332 ARMTRRP
+332 ARMSRRP
-339 HNQAREAFATR
+339 HNASRGAFETK
-350 IVEALTEQYV
+350 IIDALTEQYV
-360 AALTDP
+360 SALTDP
-366 VGQAEDQAWAPR
+366 VGLAEALAWAPD
-378 GDGLGDLGDPA
+378 GDGMGDLGDPA
-389 RPLLDADDRAA
+389 QPLLGSEDRLA
-400 LKREVEES
+400 LRAEVES
-408 VEVAEAINEWWPVL
+408 SPEVLKAIDEWWPWLRPEDVL
-422 QPEQLLAEFLSS
+422 ADLLSS
-434 RDRITEAAGDYVAED
+434 RERIAESAGDYVAED
-449 QDALFR
+449 QEALFR
-455 QDGFAFSVADV
+455 EIGDAFSPSDV

-476 GEDPAAD
+476 GERPSAD
-483 GTEADRAWAE
+483 GTEADRAWEE

-535 RHSADTDLTVA
+535 RHSEDSDLTVA
-546 DRAGADRTWAF
+546 DRAGADRNWAF
-557 GHVIVDEAQELSAM
+557 GHVIVDEAQELSTM
-571 AWRTLMRRSPNRWMT
+571 AWRMLMRRSPNRWMT

-598 GIDSWDDALSPYVD
+598 GIDSWGDALSPYVD
-612 DRWVLCELTVN
+612 DRWVHCELTVN
-623 YRTPATVSA
+623 YRTPATISV
-632 VAEALLTEI
+632 VAESLLEQI
-641 DPRATSPRPV
+641 DPTATSPSPVRAGSRPV
-651 RQGRHPVEWAETD
+651 LWLEPALEDVT
-664 AASVA
+664 SV
-669 TVVTERITA
+669 VVSEIRD
-678 VPPERAVAVVLPD
+678 VSEERAVAVLAPD
-691 HDHDDDNGVD
+691 GLEKTDRFTELRAAVI
-701 SADGPDSA
+701 SVRPD
-709 HRGGAHDST
+709 
-718 PANGYPALREAVD
+718 V
-731 SARPGTSVLPL
+731 SVLPL
-742 ALAKGLEF
+742 SLAKGLEF

-755 VDPERVLARS
+755 IDPDTVLDRS

-775 TTRATQRLVLVQ
+775 TTRATQELILVQ
-787 TGGFGTLLAGIRD
+787 PGGFGPLLSEIRD
-800 ALADGDAEP
+800 RITHADEQ
-809 DNDGLPPSDGATDK
+809 
-823 REDLT
+823 ELT

>member
-1 MTGHDPLAEEQEHL
+1 MSVADPVDEEQRHL

-22 EELRRDTRARLDAVL
+22 EELRTDTRARLHAVL
-37 RGTGG
+37 RGSGG

-49 RESFARLYNSELA
+49 RESYARLYSSELA
-62 AYNAANL
+62 AFNAANL

-84 RIGRVGLRDDDEDLT
+84 RIGRVGLRDDDEELT
-99 TLLLDWRADHSRPFY
+99 PLLLDWRADHSRPFY

-138 GVHDEFLTAPTD
+138 GVHDEFLSAPAH
-150 GNVPEDH
+150 GEVPDDH

-162 ESALLETLEQ
+162 ESALLVALDT

-215 LHRAAYLLYTHRQR
+215 LHRAAYLLYTHRRR

-262 RTLGDLYPGVRA
+262 RTLADLYPGVRA

-286 GSEAMVNILKA
+286 GSGEMISILKA
-297 AVRSRQTAPTDDV
+297 AVRARQFAPETDVVVRCEGRD
-310 EVLVDGH
+310 LA
-317 RLVLDPASVRAARGR
+317 LTPAIVRAARGR

-339 HNQAREAFATR
+339 HNQAQAAFAER
-350 IVEALTEQYV
+350 IIDALTEQYV
-360 AALTDP
+360 AVLTDP
-366 VGQAEDQAWAPR
+366 VVHAEAAAWSPE
-378 GDGLGDLGDPA
+378 GDGVGDLGDPT
-389 RPLLDADDRAA
+389 RSLLDAGDRAA
-400 LKREVEES
+400 LRAEVEGAPQVMS
-408 VEVAEAINEWWPVL
+408 AIEEWWPL
-422 QPEQLLAEFLSS
+422 LRPEQLLADLLSS
-434 RDRITEAAGDYVAED
+434 RERIAEAAGDYVAED
-449 QDALFR
+449 QEALFR
-455 QDGFAFSVADV
+455 ADGRAFSVADV

-476 GEDPAAD
+476 GEDPTVD
-483 GTEADRAWAE
+483 GSEADNVWAE

-535 RHSADTDLTVA
+535 RHSEDSDLTVA
-546 DRAGADRTWAF
+546 DRAGSDRTWAF
-557 GHVIVDEAQELSAM
+557 GHVIVDEAQELSTM
-571 AWRTLMRRSPNRWMT
+571 AWRVIMRRSPNRWMT

-598 GIDSWDDALSPYVD
+598 GIDSWGDALSPYVD
-612 DRWVLCELTVN
+612 DRWVHCELTVN
-623 YRTPATVSA
+623 YRTPETVSD
-632 VAEALLTEI
+632 VAELLLAEI
-641 DPRATSPRPV
+641 DPTATAPRPV
-651 RQGRHPVEWAETD
+651 RPGRRPVAWLEPDAGAVGRVVAEE
-664 AASVA
+664 VGC
-669 TVVTERITA
+669 
-678 VPPERAVAVVLPD
+678 VPADRAVAVLVPD
-691 HDHDDDNGVD
+691 D
-701 SADGPDSA
+701 SAQ
-709 HRGGAHDST
+709 RGSDEGFAD
-718 PANGYPALREAVD
+718 LRDAVTE
-731 SARPGTSVLPL
+731 ARPDTSILPL

-755 VDPERVLARS
+755 VDPEHVLDRS

-775 TTRATQRLVLVQ
+775 ATRATQELILVQ
-787 TGGFGTLLAGIRD
+787 PGGFGPLLAGIRD
-800 ALADGDAEP
+800 AVTDAGQE
-809 DNDGLPPSDGATDK
+809 
-823 REDLT
+823 LT

>member
-1 MTGHDPLAEEQEHL
+1 MPEDDAVAEEQRHL

-22 EELRRDTRARLDAVL
+22 EDLRADIRARLDSVL
-37 RGTGG
+37 RGSGG

-49 RESFARLYNSELA
+49 RESFARLYSAQLA
-62 AYNAANL
+62 AYSAANL
-69 GLYFGRLDMEDGEVR
+69 GLYFGRLDMEDGEIR
-84 RIGRVGLRDDDEDLT
+84 RIGRVGLRDDDDDLT
-99 TLLLDWRADHSRPFY
+99 PLLLDWRADQSRPFY

-129 LRTIGRRVI
+129 LRTIGRRVV
-138 GVHDEFLTAPTD
+138 GLHDEYLTAPAHAEL
-150 GNVPEDH
+150 PEDH

-162 ESALLETLEQ
+162 ESALLEALDS
-172 ARSGH
+172 ARSAH
-177 MTDIVATIQREQDE
+177 MSDIVATIQREQDE

-197 AGVLVVQ
+197 TGVMVVQ

-274 TGPESLRGEEVK
+274 TGPETLRGEEVK
-286 GSEAMVNILKA
+286 GSGEMVGILKA
-297 AVRSRQTAPTDDV
+297 AVRARQLAPEADV
-310 EVLVDGH
+310 VVRCEGH
-317 RLVLDPASVRAARGR
+317 DLVLTPAAVRAARGR

-339 HNQAREAFATR
+339 HNQARDVFADR
-350 IVEALTEQYV
+350 IVDALTEQYV
-360 AALTDP
+360 SGLADP
-366 VGQAEDQAWAPR
+366 VGHAEDAAWSP
-378 GDGLGDLGDPA
+378 GDDGVGDLGDPS
-389 RPLLDADDRAA
+389 RPLLDAEDRVAMRA
-400 LKREVEES
+400 EVEAAP
-408 VEVAEAINEWWPVL
+408 EVREAIDRWWPTL
-422 QPEQLLAEFLSS
+422 RPEQLLADLLSD
-434 RDRITEAAGDYVAED
+434 RDRIAEAAGDYVAED

-455 QDGFAFSVADV
+455 ADGRAFSVADV

-476 GEDPAAD
+476 GEDPASD

-493 QVRQAE
+493 QLRQAE

-571 AWRTLMRRSPNRWMT
+571 AWRMVMRRSPNRWMT

-598 GIDSWDDALSPYVD
+598 GLDSWGDALSPYVD
-612 DRWVLCELTVN
+612 DRWVLCELSVN
-623 YRTPATVSA
+623 YRTPETVSA
-632 VAEALLTEI
+632 VAELLLSRI
-641 DPRATSPRPV
+641 DPTATSPTPVRPGRRPV
-651 RQGRHPVEWAETD
+651 AWLEPDADSVPEVVAREIVPVA
-664 AASVA
+664 
-669 TVVTERITA
+669 
-678 VPPERAVAVVLPD
+678 PERAVAVLVA
-691 HDHDDDNGVD
+691 DD
-701 SADGPDSA
+701 ADA
-709 HRGGAHDST
+709 RGDEWRRRLGET
-718 PANGYPALREAVD
+718 VEA
-731 SARPGTSVLPL
+731 ARPGTSLLPL
-742 ALAKGLEF
+742 SLAKGLEF
-750 DVVVV
+750 DTVIL
-755 VDPERVLARS
+755 VDPDGVLARS

-775 TTRATQRLVLVQ
+775 VTRATQELTLVQ
-787 TGGFGTLLAGIRD
+787 PGGFGPFLSGIRH
-800 ALADGDAEP
+800 AVAADGEEELSA
-809 DNDGLPPSDGATDK
+809 
-823 REDLT
+823 
-828 A
+828 

>member
-1 MTGHDPLAEEQEHL
+1 MPEHDAVGEEQRHL

-22 EELRRDTRARLDAVL
+22 EELRADTRARLDSVL
-37 RGTGG
+37 RGSGG

-49 RESFARLYNSELA
+49 RESFARLYSTELA

-69 GLYFGRLDMEDGEVR
+69 GLYFGRLDMEDGEIR
-84 RIGRVGLRDDDEDLT
+84 RIGRVGLRDDDDELT
-99 TLLLDWRADHSRPFY
+99 PLLLDWRADQSRPFY

-120 PEGAHRRRH
+120 PEGSHRRRH

-138 GVHDEFLTAPTD
+138 GVHDEYLTAPVHGD
-150 GNVPEDH
+150 VPEDH

-162 ESALLETLEQ
+162 ESALLEALDT

-177 MTDIVATIQREQDE
+177 MTDIVATIQREQDQ

-197 AGVLVVQ
+197 TGVLVVQ

-215 LHRAAYLLYTHRQR
+215 LHRAAYLLYTHRSR

-274 TGPESLRGEEVK
+274 TGPETLRGEEVK
-286 GSEAMVNILKA
+286 GSGEMVGILKA
-297 AVRSRQTAPTDDV
+297 AVRARQLAPETDV
-310 EVLVDGH
+310 VVRCEGH
-317 RLVLDPASVRAARGR
+317 ELVLTAATVRAARGR
-332 ARMTRRP
+332 GRMTRRP
-339 HNQAREAFATR
+339 HNQSRAVFAAR
-350 IVEALTEQYV
+350 IVDALTDEYV
-360 AALTDP
+360 SALTDP
-366 VGQAEDQAWAPR
+366 VGHAEDAAWSPE
-378 GDGLGDLGDPA
+378 GDGVGDLGDTS
-389 RPLLDADDRAA
+389 RPLLDAEDRAA
-400 LKREVEES
+400 MRAEVEAS
-408 VEVAEAINEWWPVL
+408 PDVRAAIDEWWPTL
-422 QPEQLLAEFLSS
+422 RPEQLLADLFSD
-434 RDRITEAAGDYVAED
+434 RDRILEAAGDYVAED

-455 QDGFAFSVADV
+455 RDGWAFSVADV

-476 GEDPAAD
+476 GEDPTAD
-483 GTEADRAWAE
+483 GSEADRAWAE

-535 RHSADTDLTVA
+535 RHSADSDLTVA

-557 GHVIVDEAQELSAM
+557 GHVIVDEAQELSTM
-571 AWRTLMRRSPNRWMT
+571 AWRMVMRRSPNRWMT

-598 GIDSWDDALSPYVD
+598 GIDSWGDALSPYVD
-612 DRWVLCELTVN
+612 DRWVLCELSVN
-623 YRTPATVSA
+623 YRTPETVSA
-632 VAEALLTEI
+632 VADLLLARI
-641 DPRATSPRPV
+641 DPSATSPRTVRPGRRPV
-651 RQGRHPVEWAETD
+651 AWLEPD
-664 AASVA
+664 AGSVA
-669 TVVTERITA
+669 RVVAEEITA
-678 VPPERAVAVVLPD
+678 VPSERAVAVLV
-691 HDHDDDNGVD
+691 
-701 SADGPDSA
+701 ADGAEGSEDER
-709 HRGGAHDST
+709 HHL
-718 PANGYPALREAVD
+718 LREAVEA
-731 SARPGTSVLPL
+731 ARPGTSVLPL

-750 DVVVV
+750 DVVVM
-755 VDPERVLARS
+755 VDPEGVLERS

-775 TTRATQRLVLVQ
+775 ATRATQELVMVQ
-787 TGGFGTLLAGIRD
+787 PGGFGPFLSGIRD
-800 ALADGDAEP
+800 TV
-809 DNDGLPPSDGATDK
+809 TD
-823 REDLT
+823 REQELS

>member
-1 MTGHDPLAEEQEHL
+1 MTGHDALAEEQEHL
-15 GRLLDRL
+15 GRLLDRV
-22 EELRRDTRARLDAVL
+22 EELRTQTRARLDAVL
-37 RGTGG
+37 RGSGG

-49 RESFARLYNSELA
+49 RESFARLYSSELA

-69 GLYFGRLDMEDGEVR
+69 GLYFGRLDMADGEIR

-129 LRTIGRRVI
+129 LRTIGRRVT
-138 GVHDEFLTAPTD
+138 GVHDEFLTAPAD
-150 GNVPEDH
+150 GEIPEDH

-162 ESALLETLEQ
+162 ESALLETLDA

-197 AGVLVVQ
+197 NGVLVVQ

-215 LHRAAYLLYTHRQR
+215 LHRAAYLLYTHRDR

-274 TGPESLRGEEVK
+274 TAPETLRGEEVK
-286 GSEAMVNILKA
+286 GSGAMVDILKA
-297 AVRSRQTAPTDDV
+297 AVRARQMAPAEAV
-310 EVLVDGH
+310 EMHVDGH
-317 RLVLDPASVRAARGR
+317 RLVLAPAAIRAARGR
-332 ARMTRRP
+332 ARMSRRP

-350 IVEALTEQYV
+350 IIEALTEQYV
-360 AALTDP
+360 ATLTDP
-366 VGQAEDQAWAPR
+366 VGHAEDEAWAPV
-378 GDGLGDLGDPA
+378 GDGLGDLGDPT
-389 RPLLDADDRAA
+389 RPLLDAEDRAA
-400 LKREVEES
+400 LRTEVEES
-408 VEVAEAINEWWPVL
+408 AEVRAAIDEWWPAL
-422 QPEQLLAEFLSS
+422 RPEQLLADLLSS
-434 RDRITEAAGDYVAED
+434 RARIAEAAGDYVAED
-449 QDALFR
+449 QESLFR
-455 QDGFAFSVADV
+455 EDGSAFSVADI

-476 GEDPAAD
+476 GEDPATE
-483 GTEADRAWAE
+483 GTEADRAWVE

-535 RHSADTDLTVA
+535 RHSVDSDLTVA

-557 GHVIVDEAQELSAM
+557 GHVIVDEAQELSTM

-598 GIDSWDDALSPYVD
+598 GIDSWADALSPYVD
-612 DRWVLCELTVN
+612 DRWELCELTVN

-632 VAEALLTEI
+632 VAEALLTHI
-641 DPRATSPRPV
+641 DPGATSPRPV
-651 RQGRHPVEWAETD
+651 RRGRRPVEWAEPP
-664 AASVA
+664 AESVA
-669 TVVTERITA
+669 TKVTERITEVA
-678 VPPERAVAVVLPD
+678 AERAVAVLLPD
-691 HDHDDDNGVD
+691 GGDDDDDN
-701 SADGPDSA
+701 AL
-709 HRGGAHDST
+709 T
-718 PANGYPALREAVD
+718 GYSALRE
-731 SARPGTSVLPL
+731 SIERARPGTIVLPL

-775 TTRATQRLVLVQ
+775 ATRATQELILVQ
-787 TGGFGTLLAGIRD
+787 AGGFGPLLAEIRD
-800 ALADGDAEP
+800 TLAD
-809 DNDGLPPSDGATDK
+809 S
-823 REDLT
+823 REELT

>member
-1 MTGHDPLAEEQEHL
+1 MTGHDAVDEEQRHL

-22 EELRRDTRARLDAVL
+22 EELKADTRARLDTVL
-37 RGTGG
+37 RGSGG

-49 RESFARLYNSELA
+49 RESFARLYSSDLA
-62 AYNAANL
+62 AYAAANL

-120 PEGAHRRRH
+120 PEGAHKRRH

-138 GVHDEFLTAPTD
+138 SVHDEYLTAPTD
-150 GNVPEDH
+150 GEVPEDH

-162 ESALLETLEQ
+162 ESALLEALDT

-191 IIRNPH
+191 IIRSPH

-215 LHRAAYLLYTHRQR
+215 LHRAAYLLYTHRRR

-262 RTLGDLYPGVRA
+262 RTLADLYPGVRA
-274 TGPESLRGEEVK
+274 TGPETLRGEEVK
-286 GSEAMVNILKA
+286 GSGEMQGILKA
-297 AVRSRQTAPTDDV
+297 AVRARQLAPESDV
-310 EVLVDGH
+310 VIRCEGH
-317 RLVLDPASVRAARGR
+317 DLVLTPAAARAARGR

-339 HNQAREAFATR
+339 HNQAREAYATR
-350 IVEALTEQYV
+350 IVDALTEQYV

-366 VGQAEDQAWAPR
+366 VGHAEADAWAPD
-378 GDGLGDLGDPA
+378 GDGVGDLGDPA
-389 RPLLDADDRAA
+389 MPLLDADDRAA
-400 LKREVEES
+400 LRAEVEAAP
-408 VEVAEAINEWWPVL
+408 EVLEAIDDWWPSL
-422 QPEQLLAEFLSS
+422 RPEELLADLLSS
-434 RDRITEAAGDYVAED
+434 RERIAEAAGDYVAED

-455 QDGFAFSVADV
+455 EDGAAFSVADV

-476 GEDPAAD
+476 GEDPGAE
-483 GTEADRAWAE
+483 TSEADRAWEE
-493 QVRQAE
+493 QLRQAE

-535 RHSADTDLTVA
+535 RHIADSDLTVA

-557 GHVIVDEAQELSAM
+557 GHVIVDEAQELSTM
-571 AWRTLMRRSPNRWMT
+571 AWRVIMRRSPNRWMT

-598 GIDSWDDALSPYVD
+598 GIDSWDDSLSPYVD

-623 YRTPATVSA
+623 YRTPETISA
-632 VAEALLTEI
+632 VAELLLAEI
-641 DPRATSPRPV
+641 DPAATSPRTV
-651 RQGRHPVEWAETD
+651 RAGRRPVEWIESD
-664 AASVA
+664 SSSLASVVA
-669 TVVTERITA
+669 TQVAA
-678 VPPERAVAVVLPD
+678 VPAERAVAVLIPDSLDDPD
-691 HDHDDDNGVD
+691 H
-701 SADGPDSA
+701 
-709 HRGGAHDST
+709 
-718 PANGYPALREAVD
+718 PAGYGALREAVEQ
-731 SARPGTSVLPL
+731 ARPGSSVLPL

-755 VDPERVLARS
+755 VDPEHVVARS

-775 TTRATQRLVLVQ
+775 VTRATQELVLVQ
-787 TGGFGTLLAGIRD
+787 PGAFGPLLAGIRD
-800 ALADGDAEP
+800 TVIDRRQE
-809 DNDGLPPSDGATDK
+809 
-823 REDLT
+823 LT

>member
-1 MTGHDPLAEEQEHL
+1 MTGYDAVDEEQRHL

-22 EELRRDTRARLDAVL
+22 EELRADTRARLDAVL

-49 RESFARLYNSELA
+49 RESFARLYSSELA
-62 AYNAANL
+62 AFNAANL

-99 TLLLDWRADHSRPFY
+99 PLLLDWRADHSRPFY

-138 GVHDEFLTAPTD
+138 GVHDEYLTAPVD
-150 GNVPEDH
+150 GEVPEDH

-162 ESALLETLEQ
+162 ESALLEALDS
-172 ARSGH
+172 ARSAH

-215 LHRAAYLLYTHRQR
+215 LHRAAYLLYTHRRR

-262 RTLGDLYPGVRA
+262 RTLADLYPGVRA
-274 TGPESLRGEEVK
+274 TGSETLRGEEVK
-286 GSEAMVNILKA
+286 GSADMVDILKA
-297 AVRSRQTAPTDDV
+297 AVRARQFAPGADV
-310 EVLVDGH
+310 VVRCEGH
-317 RLVLDPASVRAARGR
+317 DLVLTPAVVRAARGR

-339 HNQAREAFATR
+339 HNQARSTFAAR
-350 IVEALTEQYV
+350 IIDALTEQYV
-360 AALTDP
+360 ASLTDP
-366 VGQAEDQAWAPR
+366 VGHAEDAAWSPE
-378 GDGLGDLGDPA
+378 GDGVGDLGDPA
-389 RPLLDADDRAA
+389 RPLLDAEDRAA
-400 LKREVEES
+400 LRTEVERAP
-408 VEVAEAINEWWPVL
+408 EVLAAIDEWWPTL
-422 QPEQLLAEFLSS
+422 RPEQLLADLFSS
-434 RDRITEAAGDYVAED
+434 RERISEAAGDYVAED
-449 QDALFR
+449 QEALFR
-455 QDGFAFSVADV
+455 ADGGAFSVADV

-476 GEDPAAD
+476 GEDPTEE
-483 GTEADRAWAE
+483 GNEADRAWAE

-535 RHSADTDLTVA
+535 RHSADSDLTVA

-571 AWRTLMRRSPNRWMT
+571 AWRALMRRSPNRWMT

-598 GIDSWDDALSPYVD
+598 GIDSWEDALSPYVD

-623 YRTPATVSA
+623 YRTPETVSA
-632 VAEALLTEI
+632 VAEHLLAQI
-641 DPRATSPRPV
+641 DPGATSPRPV
-651 RQGRHPVEWAETD
+651 RAGRRPVAWLETD
-664 AASVA
+664 TGSVGR
-669 TVVTERITA
+669 VVADEVSL
-678 VPPERAVAVVLPD
+678 VPEDRAVAVLLPD
-691 HDHDDDNGVD
+691 DLGHENAPGI
-701 SADGPDSA
+701 AP
-709 HRGGAHDST
+709 
-718 PANGYPALREAVD
+718 LRDTVIA
-731 SARPGTSVLPL
+731 ARPDASVLPL

-755 VDPERVLARS
+755 VDPEHVLGRS

-775 TTRATQRLVLVQ
+775 ATRATQELVLVQ
-787 TGGFGTLLAGIRD
+787 PGRFGPLLSRIR
-800 ALADGDAEP
+800 ESV
-809 DNDGLPPSDGATDK
+809 SDDTEELSA
-823 REDLT
+823 
-828 A
+828 

>member
-1 MTGHDPLAEEQEHL
+1 MTEPDAVAEEQRHL

-22 EELRRDTRARLDAVL
+22 EELRTDTRARLDAVL
-37 RGTGG
+37 RGAGG

-49 RESFARLYNSELA
+49 RESFVRLYSAELA
-62 AYNAANL
+62 AYGAANL

-99 TLLLDWRADHSRPFY
+99 PLLLDWRADHSRPFY

-120 PEGAHRRRH
+120 PEGTHRRRH

-138 GVHDEFLTAPTD
+138 GVHDEYLTAPE
-150 GNVPEDH
+150 GGALPVEDTA
-157 DDVVG
+157 DVVG
-162 ESALLETLEQ
+162 ETALLEALDA

-197 AGVLVVQ
+197 RGVLVVQ

-215 LHRAAYLLYTHRQR
+215 LHRAAYLLYTHRRQ

-262 RTLGDLYPGVRA
+262 RTLADLYPGIRA
-274 TGPESLRGEEVK
+274 TGAESLRGEEVK
-286 GSEAMVNILKA
+286 GSADMVGILRA
-297 AVRSRQTAPTDDV
+297 AVRARQLAPESDV
-310 EVLVDGH
+310 EVLCEGH
-317 RLVLDPASVRAARGR
+317 RLVLTPAMVRSARGR

-339 HNQAREAFATR
+339 HNAAREAFADR
-350 IVEALTEQYV
+350 IVDALAEQYV

-366 VGQAEDQAWAPR
+366 VGDAEAAAWAPE
-378 GDGLGDLGDPA
+378 GDGVGDLGDPS
-389 RPLLDADDRAA
+389 RPLLGADDRAELRA
-400 LKREVEES
+400 
-408 VEVAEAINEWWPVL
+408 EVAAAPEVLGAIDRWWPVL
-422 QPEQLLAEFLSS
+422 RPEQVLADLLGDP
-434 RDRITEAAGDYVAED
+434 DRIAEAAGEYVAED
-449 QDALFR
+449 QAALHR
-455 QDGFAFSVADV
+455 VDGEDFSAADV

-483 GTEADRAWAE
+483 GSEADRAWAE

-535 RHSADTDLTVA
+535 RHTADSDLTVA

-571 AWRTLMRRSPNRWMT
+571 AWRMLMRRSPNRWMT

-598 GIDSWDDALSPYVD
+598 GVDAWGDALSPYVD
-612 DRWVLCELTVN
+612 DRWVHCELTVN
-623 YRTPATVSA
+623 YRTPATVAA
-632 VAEALLTEI
+632 VAELLLAEI
-641 DPRATSPRPV
+641 DPAATSPRTV
-651 RQGRHPVEWAETD
+651 RPGRRE
-664 AASVA
+664 VA
-669 TVVTERITA
+669 WLEPEPGA
-678 VPPERAVAVVLPD
+678 VPRVVAEEAGAVAPERTFAVLLPDGAGRAPVVDALAATRPDAVVLPM
-691 HDHDDDNGVD
+691 
-701 SADGPDSA
+701 SQ
-709 HRGGAHDST
+709 
-718 PANGYPALREAVD
+718 
-731 SARPGTSVLPL
+731 
-742 ALAKGLEF
+742 AKGLEF
-750 DVVVV
+750 DTVVV
-755 VDPERVLARS
+755 VDPDGVLTRS

-775 TTRATQRLVLVQ
+775 ATRATQELVLIQ
-787 TGGFGTLLAGIRD
+787 PGGFGPLLAGIRD
-800 ALADGDAEP
+800 AL
-809 DNDGLPPSDGATDK
+809 GAGG
-823 REDLT
+823 RELI

>member
-1 MTGHDPLAEEQEHL
+1 MTGHDAVDEEQRHL

-22 EELRRDTRARLDAVL
+22 EELRADTRARLDAVL

-49 RESFARLYNSELA
+49 RESFARLYSSELA
-62 AYNAANL
+62 AFNAANL

-99 TLLLDWRADHSRPFY
+99 PLLLDWRADHSRPFY

-138 GVHDEFLTAPTD
+138 GVHDEYLTAPVD
-150 GNVPEDH
+150 GEVPEDH

-162 ESALLETLEQ
+162 ESALLEALDS
-172 ARSGH
+172 ARSAH

-215 LHRAAYLLYTHRQR
+215 LHRAAYLLYTHRRR

-262 RTLGDLYPGVRA
+262 RTLADLYPGVRA
-274 TGPESLRGEEVK
+274 TGSETLRGEEVK
-286 GSEAMVNILKA
+286 GSADMVDILKA
-297 AVRSRQTAPTDDV
+297 AVRARQFAPGADV
-310 EVLVDGH
+310 VVRCEGH
-317 RLVLDPASVRAARGR
+317 DLVLTPAVVRAARGR

-339 HNQAREAFATR
+339 HNQARSTFAAR
-350 IVEALTEQYV
+350 IIDALTEQYV
-360 AALTDP
+360 ASLTDP
-366 VGQAEDQAWAPR
+366 VGHAEDAAWSPE
-378 GDGLGDLGDPA
+378 GDGVGDLGDPA
-389 RPLLDADDRAA
+389 RPLLDAEDRAA
-400 LKREVEES
+400 LRTEVERAP
-408 VEVAEAINEWWPVL
+408 EVLAAIDEWWPTL
-422 QPEQLLAEFLSS
+422 RPEQLLADLFSS
-434 RDRITEAAGDYVAED
+434 RERISEAAGDYVAED
-449 QDALFR
+449 QEALFR
-455 QDGFAFSVADV
+455 ADGGAFSVADV

-476 GEDPAAD
+476 GEDPTEE
-483 GTEADRAWAE
+483 GNEADRAWAE

-535 RHSADTDLTVA
+535 RHSADSDLTVA

-571 AWRTLMRRSPNRWMT
+571 AWRALMRRSPNRWMT

-598 GIDSWDDALSPYVD
+598 GIDSWEDALSPYVD

-623 YRTPATVSA
+623 YRTPETVSA
-632 VAEALLTEI
+632 VAEQLLAQI
-641 DPRATSPRPV
+641 DPGATSPRPV
-651 RQGRHPVEWAETD
+651 RAGRRPVAWLETD
-664 AASVA
+664 TGSVGR
-669 TVVTERITA
+669 VVADEVSL
-678 VPPERAVAVVLPD
+678 VPEDRAVAVLLPD
-691 HDHDDDNGVD
+691 DLGHEN
-701 SADGPDSA
+701 A
-709 HRGGAHDST
+709 RGIA
-718 PANGYPALREAVD
+718 ALRDTVIA
-731 SARPGTSVLPL
+731 ARPDASVLPL

-755 VDPERVLARS
+755 VDPEHVLGRS

-775 TTRATQRLVLVQ
+775 ATRATQELVLVQ
-787 TGGFGTLLAGIRD
+787 PGRFGPPLSRIR
-800 ALADGDAEP
+800 ESV
-809 DNDGLPPSDGATDK
+809 SDDTEELSA
-823 REDLT
+823 
-828 A
+828 

>member
-1 MTGHDPLAEEQEHL
+1 MTGHDAVDEEQRHL

-22 EELRRDTRARLDAVL
+22 EELKADTRARLDTVL
-37 RGTGG
+37 RGAGG

-49 RESFARLYNSELA
+49 RESFARLYSSDLA
-62 AYNAANL
+62 AYAAANL

-120 PEGAHRRRH
+120 PEGAHKRRH

-138 GVHDEFLTAPTD
+138 GVHDEYLTAPTD
-150 GNVPEDH
+150 GDVPEDH

-162 ESALLETLEQ
+162 ESALLEALDT

-191 IIRNPH
+191 IIRSPH

-215 LHRAAYLLYTHRQR
+215 LHRAAFLLYTHRRR

-274 TGPESLRGEEVK
+274 TGAETLRGEEVK
-286 GSEAMVNILKA
+286 GSGEMVGILKA
-297 AVRSRQTAPTDDV
+297 AVRARQLAPESDV
-310 EVLVDGH
+310 VIRCEGH
-317 RLVLDPASVRAARGR
+317 DLVLTPAAARAARGR

-350 IVEALTEQYV
+350 IVDALTEQYV

-366 VGQAEDQAWAPR
+366 VGHAEADAWAPD
-378 GDGLGDLGDPA
+378 GDGVGDLGDPA
-389 RPLLDADDRAA
+389 MPLLDADDRAA
-400 LKREVEES
+400 LRAEVEAAP
-408 VEVAEAINEWWPVL
+408 EVLDAIDTWWPSL
-422 QPEQLLAEFLSS
+422 RPEELLAGLLSS
-434 RDRITEAAGDYVAED
+434 RERIAEAAGDYVAED
-449 QDALFR
+449 QEALFR
-455 QDGFAFSVADV
+455 EDGAAFSVADV

-476 GEDPAAD
+476 GEDP
-483 GTEADRAWAE
+483 GTEGSEADRAWEE
-493 QVRQAE
+493 QLRQAE

-535 RHSADTDLTVA
+535 RHTADSDLTVA
-546 DRAGADRTWAF
+546 DRAGADRAWAF
-557 GHVIVDEAQELSAM
+557 GHVIVDEAQELSTM
-571 AWRTLMRRSPNRWMT
+571 AWRVIMRRSPNRWMT

-598 GIDSWDDALSPYVD
+598 GIDSWDEALSPYVD
-612 DRWVLCELTVN
+612 DRWVLSELTVN
-623 YRTPATVSA
+623 YRTPETISA
-632 VAEALLTEI
+632 VAELLLAEI
-641 DPRATSPRPV
+641 DPAATSPRPV
-651 RQGRHPVEWAETD
+651 RPGRRPVEWIETEYPSV
-664 AASVA
+664 ASVVA
-669 TVVTERITA
+669 GKVAA
-678 VPPERAVAVVLPD
+678 VPAERAVAVLIPD
-691 HDHDDDNGVD
+691 SLD
-701 SADGPDSA
+701 DSA
-709 HRGGAHDST
+709 HST
-718 PANGYPALREAVD
+718 GYGDLREAVAR
-731 SARPGTSVLPL
+731 ARPGTSVLPL

-755 VDPERVLARS
+755 VDPDHVLVRS

-775 TTRATQRLVLVQ
+775 VTRATQELVLVQ
-787 TGGFGTLLAGIRD
+787 PGEFGPLLAGIRD
-800 ALADGDAEP
+800 TVIHRRQE
-809 DNDGLPPSDGATDK
+809 
-823 REDLT
+823 LT

>member
-15 GRLLDRL
+15 GRLLDRV
-22 EELRRDTRARLDAVL
+22 EELRTDTRARLDAVL
-37 RGTGG
+37 RGAGG

-49 RESFARLYNSELA
+49 RESFARLYNAELA

-69 GLYFGRLDMEDGEVR
+69 GLYFGRLDMEDGEIR
-84 RIGRVGLRDDDEDLT
+84 RIGRVGLRDDDDELT

-138 GVHDEFLTAPTD
+138 GVHDEFLTAPAD
-150 GNVPEDH
+150 GELPQDH

-162 ESALLETLEQ
+162 ESALLEALDT

-197 AGVLVVQ
+197 TGVMVVQ

-274 TGPESLRGEEVK
+274 SGVETLRGEEVK
-286 GSEAMVNILKA
+286 GSGAMVDILKA
-297 AVRSRQTAPTDDV
+297 AVRARQLAPDE
-310 EVLVDGH
+310 EVLIHVEGH
-317 RLVLDPASVRAARGR
+317 DLVLQPAAIRSARGR

-339 HNQAREAFATR
+339 HNLAREAFATR
-350 IVEALTEQYV
+350 VVDALTDQYV
-360 AALTDP
+360 SALTDP
-366 VGQAEDQAWAPR
+366 VGHAEDAAWAPQ
-378 GDGLGDLGDPA
+378 GDGLGDLGDPD
-389 RPLLDADDRAA
+389 RPLLDAGDRAA
-400 LKREVEES
+400 LRAEVEGS
-408 VEVAEAINEWWPVL
+408 HEVLDAIDAWWPVL
-422 QPEQLLAEFLSS
+422 RPERLLAELLSS
-434 RDRITEAAGDYVAED
+434 RERIAEAAGDYVAED
-449 QDALFR
+449 QAALFR
-455 QDGFAFSVADV
+455 EDGYAFTVADV

-483 GTEADRAWAE
+483 GSEADRAWAE

-535 RHSADTDLTVA
+535 RHSEDSDLTVA

-557 GHVIVDEAQELSAM
+557 GHVIVDEAQELSTM
-571 AWRTLMRRSPNRWMT
+571 AWRVLMRRSPNRWMT
-586 LVGDVAQTSSPA
+586 LVGDIAQTSSPA
-598 GIDSWDDALSPYVD
+598 GLDTWEDALSPYVD
-612 DRWVLCELTVN
+612 DRWVLCELSVN
-623 YRTPATVSA
+623 YRTPATISE
-632 VAEALLTEI
+632 VAGALLAEI
-641 DPRATSPRPV
+641 DPAAVPPRPV
-651 RQGRHPVEWAETD
+651 RVGRRPVEWVEVD
-664 AASVA
+664 PDSLPSLVSD
-669 TVVTERITA
+669 RITDVEPDRAIA
-678 VPPERAVAVVLPD
+678 VLVPD
-691 HDHDDDNGVD
+691 NDH
-701 SADGPDSA
+701 ALEA
-709 HRGGAHDST
+709 AT
-718 PANGYPALREAVD
+718 GYPALREAVEN
-731 SARPGTSVLPL
+731 ARPGTTVLPL
-742 ALAKGLEF
+742 SLAKGLEF
-750 DVVVV
+750 DVVVL
-755 VDPERVLARS
+755 VDPEQVLARS

-775 TTRATQRLVLVQ
+775 TTRATQELILVQ
-787 TGGFGTLLAGIRD
+787 TTEFGPLLAGIRD
-800 ALADGDAEP
+800 TLAD
-809 DNDGLPPSDGATDK
+809 SGADSRK
-823 REDLT
+823 ELT